1 MKTKIR
7 ISLLAIMLL
16 AFQPIFSQVN
26 EDLVELDEVVL
37 TLPFGQTLGKSVL
50 KVDKLNF
57 NDINPII
64 KQYISNSISKLP
76 GVSIISTG
84 AGIGKPSIRGLSF
97 NRVVVLNQGMRLE
110 NQQWGEEHG
119 LALSSSG
126 VNSVEVV
133 KGPLYVLYGS
143 DAMGGVLYIEPEKYS
158 TSDDLEIDYTGIY
171 NSNYSGFSNNLG
183 LKGSSENFSYM
194 LRADITDNGNYSSPD
209 GEIENTW
216 FKQNDFK
223 AGVAY
228 QTEKFQSDLRFSM
241 SETEVGIPHME
252 EGHDDHDDH
261 GEEDHDDH
269 GEEDHDD
276 HGEEDHYQEIN
287 HTTLTWKNTFDMGN
301 DHTLEI
307 TLGRQLNERKEFG
320 GHEEEGHDDHEEHEE
335 EGHDDHEEHE
345 EEGHDDHEEH
355 EEEGHDDHDDHEGH
369 EEGEAEL
376 DMELETTS
384 IDIKLTMPQS
394 DDLNLII
401 GTSLLNQE
409 NKNFGHETLIPDAEK
424 KDFGLFAL
432 GQFDIDD
439 TSQALIG
446 VRYDNRSISSESSS
460 NDYSNFNGSLGF
472 KKDFG
477 NSTLR
482 INLSSGFRAPDLIEL
497 YADGSHHGSFQYK
510 KGNTNLE
517 AEESLQTDLSYQ
529 INNDNS
535 IVSFDLFYNDISDY
549 IYLSPSSMFEDGLR
563 VYDYMQQD
571 SKLYGGEIHLNKNT
585 SIDWLSY
592 YTSIEYVFGE
602 SMDGEALP
610 FISPLTLNQVFNIDF
625 GNNYSVEIDFIAKA
639 KQSRVSLFEEETDGY
654 SVLNLSG
661 NYKTEFMTNDLNLFW
676 RISNVFDKEYYD
688 HLSRLKTAGI
698 EQMGRNISVGLTYNF

>member
-7 ISLLAIMLL
+7 ISLLALMLL

-143 DAMGGVLYIEPEKYS
+143 DAMGGVLYIEPEKYL

-261 GEEDHDDH
+261 DDHEEDGHD
-269 GEEDHDD
+269 DHDD

-301 DHTLEI
+301 DHTLDI

-320 GHEEEGHDDHEEHEE
+320 GHEEED
-335 EGHDDHEEHE
+335 
-345 EEGHDDHEEH
+345 HDDHEEH

-376 DMELETTS
+376 DMELEPTS

-510 KGNTNLE
+510 KGNINLE

-549 IYLSPSSMFEDGLR
+549 IYLNPSSMFEDGLR

-592 YTSIEYVFGE
+592 YTSIEYVFAE

-639 KQSRVSLFEEETDGY
+639 KQSRVSMFEEETDGY

-698 EQMGRNISVGLTYNF
+698 EEMGRNISVGLKYNF

>member
-1 MKTKIR
+1 MSKKNR
-7 ISLLAIMLL
+7 ISLIAIMLL
-16 AFQPIFSQVN
+16 AFQVTFSQVN
-26 EDLVELDEVVL
+26 DNLVKLDEVVL
-37 TLPFGQTLGKSVL
+37 TLPFDQTLGKSVL

-84 AGIGKPSIRGLSF
+84 SGIGKPSIRGLSF
-97 NRVVVLNQGMRLE
+97 NRVVVLSQGMRLE

-143 DAMGGVLYIEPEKYS
+143 DAMGGVLYIEPEKYL

-194 LRADITDNGNYSSPD
+194 LRADIKDNGNYSSPD
-209 GEIENTW
+209 GEIENSW

-228 QTEKFQSDLRFSM
+228 QTEKFQSDLRISM
-241 SETEVGIPHME
+241 SDIEVGIPHME

-261 GEEDHDDH
+261 
-269 GEEDHDD
+269 
-276 HGEEDHYQEIN
+276 
-287 HTTLTWKNTFDMGN
+287 
-301 DHTLEI
+301 
-307 TLGRQLNERKEFG
+307 
-320 GHEEEGHDDHEEHEE
+320 
-335 EGHDDHEEHE
+335 
-345 EEGHDDHEEH
+345 
-355 EEEGHDDHDDHEGH
+355 EEEGHDDHDDHEEEGH

-432 GQFDIDD
+432 GQFDINE

-446 VRYDNRSISSESSS
+446 VRYDNRSISSESGS

-482 INLSSGFRAPDLIEL
+482 MNLSSGFRAPDLIEL

-510 KGNTNLE
+510 KGNTNLV

-529 INNDNS
+529 INNNNS

-549 IYLSPSSMFEDGLR
+549 IYLNPSSMFEDGLK

-571 SKLYGGEIHLNKNT
+571 AKLYGGEIHLNKNT

-592 YTSIEYVFGE
+592 YTSVEYVFAE

-639 KQSRVSLFEEETDGY
+639 KQSRVSMFEEETDGY

-661 NYKTEFMTNDLNLFW
+661 NFKTEFMNNDLNLFW

-698 EQMGRNISVGLTYNF
+698 HEMGRNISVGLKYNF

>member
-1 MKTKIR
+1 MSKKNR
-7 ISLLAIMLL
+7 ISLIAIMLL
-16 AFQPIFSQVN
+16 AFQVTFSQVN
-26 EDLVELDEVVL
+26 DNLVKLDEVVL
-37 TLPFGQTLGKSVL
+37 TLPFDQTLGKSVL

-84 AGIGKPSIRGLSF
+84 SGIGKPSIRGLSF
-97 NRVVVLNQGMRLE
+97 NRVVVLSQGMRLE

-143 DAMGGVLYIEPEKYS
+143 DAMGGVLYIEPEKYL

-171 NSNYSGFSNNLG
+171 NSNYNGFSNNLG

-194 LRADITDNGNYSSPD
+194 LRADIKDNGNYSSPD
-209 GEIENTW
+209 GEIENSW

-228 QTEKFQSDLRFSM
+228 QTEKFQSDLRISM
-241 SETEVGIPHME
+241 SDIEVGIPHME
-252 EGHDDHDDH
+252 EGHDDHDYH
-261 GEEDHDDH
+261 EEDDHDDH
-269 GEEDHDD
+269 E
-276 HGEEDHYQEIN
+276 EEDHYQEIK
-287 HTTLTWKNTFDMGN
+287 HTTLSWKNTFDMGN
-301 DHTLEI
+301 DHTLDI

-320 GHEEEGHDDHEEHEE
+320 GHEEEGHDDHEEEGHEE
-335 EGHDDHEEHE
+335 
-345 EEGHDDHEEH
+345 
-355 EEEGHDDHDDHEGH
+355 EGH

-510 KGNTNLE
+510 KGNTNLV

-529 INNDNS
+529 INNNNS

-549 IYLSPSSMFEDGLR
+549 IYLNPSSMFEDGLK

-571 SKLYGGEIHLNKNT
+571 AKLYGGEIHLNKNT

-592 YTSIEYVFGE
+592 YTSVEYVFAE

-639 KQSRVSLFEEETDGY
+639 KQSRVSMFEEETDGY

-661 NYKTEFMTNDLNLFW
+661 NFKTEFMNNDLNLFW

-698 EQMGRNISVGLTYNF
+698 HEMGRNISVGLKYNF

>member
-1 MKTKIR
+1 MLKYLTLKKYKMSKKNR
-7 ISLLAIMLL
+7 ISLIAIMLL
-16 AFQPIFSQVN
+16 VFQVTFSQVN
-26 EDLVELDEVVL
+26 DNLVKLDEVVL
-37 TLPFGQTLGKSVL
+37 TLPFDQTLGKSVL

-84 AGIGKPSIRGLSF
+84 SGIGKPSIRGLSF
-97 NRVVVLNQGMRLE
+97 NRVVVLSQGMRLE

-143 DAMGGVLYIEPEKYS
+143 DAMGGVLYIEPEKYLI
-158 TSDDLEIDYTGIY
+158 SDDLEIDYTGIY
-171 NSNYSGFSNNLG
+171 NSNYNGFSNNLG

-194 LRADITDNGNYSSPD
+194 LRADIKDNGNYSSPD
-209 GEIENTW
+209 SEIENSW

-228 QTEKFQSDLRFSM
+228 QTEKFQSDLRISM
-241 SETEVGIPHME
+241 SDIEVGIPHME
-252 EGHDDHDDH
+252 EGHDDHE
-261 GEEDHDDH
+261 EEDN
-269 GEEDHDD
+269 
-276 HGEEDHYQEIN
+276 YQEIK
-287 HTTLTWKNTFDMGN
+287 HTTLSWKNTFDMGN
-301 DHTLEI
+301 DHTLDI

-320 GHEEEGHDDHEEHEE
+320 GHEEEGDDDHDDHEE
-335 EGHDDHEEHE
+335 
-345 EEGHDDHEEH
+345 
-355 EEEGHDDHDDHEGH
+355 EGH

-394 DDLNLII
+394 DDLNLIV

-409 NKNFGHETLIPDAEK
+409 NKNFGHKTLIPDAEK

-432 GQFDIDD
+432 GQFDINE

-446 VRYDNRSISSESSS
+446 VRYDNRSISSESGS

-482 INLSSGFRAPDLIEL
+482 MNLSSGFRAPDLIEL

-510 KGNTNLE
+510 KGNTNLV

-529 INNDNS
+529 INNNNS

-549 IYLSPSSMFEDGLR
+549 IYLNPSSMFEDGLK

-571 SKLYGGEIHLNKNT
+571 AKLYGGEIHLNKNT

-592 YTSIEYVFGE
+592 YTSVEYVFAE

-639 KQSRVSLFEEETDGY
+639 KQSRVSMFEEETDGY
-654 SVLNLSG
+654 SLLNLSG
-661 NYKTEFMTNDLNLFW
+661 NFKTEFMNNDLNLFW

-698 EQMGRNISVGLTYNF
+698 HEMGRNISVGLKCNF

>member
-1 MKTKIR
+1 
-7 ISLLAIMLL
+7 MLF
-16 AFQPIFSQVN
+16 AFQSIFSQVN

-57 NDINPII
+57 KDINPII

-261 GEEDHDDH
+261 DDH
-269 GEEDHDD
+269 E
-276 HGEEDHYQEIN
+276 EEDHYQEIN

-301 DHTLEI
+301 DHTLDI

-320 GHEEEGHDDHEEHEE
+320 G
-335 EGHDDHEEHE
+335 HE

-510 KGNTNLE
+510 KGNINLE

-549 IYLSPSSMFEDGLR
+549 IYLNPSSMFEDGLR

-592 YTSIEYVFGE
+592 YTSIEYVFAE

-639 KQSRVSLFEEETDGY
+639 KQSRVSMFEEETDGY

>member
-7 ISLLAIMLL
+7 ISLLALMLL

-143 DAMGGVLYIEPEKYS
+143 DAMGGVLYIEPEKYL

-261 GEEDHDDH
+261 DDHEEDGHD
-269 GEEDHDD
+269 DHDD

-301 DHTLEI
+301 DHTLDI

-320 GHEEEGHDDHEEHEE
+320 G
-335 EGHDDHEEHE
+335 
-345 EEGHDDHEEH
+345 H

-549 IYLSPSSMFEDGLR
+549 IYLNPSSMFEDGLR

-585 SIDWLSY
+585 SIEWLSY
-592 YTSIEYVFGE
+592 YTSIEYVFAE

-639 KQSRVSLFEEETDGY
+639 KQSRVSMFEEETDGY

-698 EQMGRNISVGLTYNF
+698 EEMGRNISVGLKYNF

>member
-1 MKTKIR
+1 
-7 ISLLAIMLL
+7 MLL
-16 AFQPIFSQVN
+16 VFQVTFSQVN
-26 EDLVELDEVVL
+26 DNLVKLDEVVL
-37 TLPFGQTLGKSVL
+37 TLPFDQTLGKSVL

-84 AGIGKPSIRGLSF
+84 SGIGKPSIRGLSF
-97 NRVVVLNQGMRLE
+97 NRVVVLSQGMRLE

-143 DAMGGVLYIEPEKYS
+143 DAMGGVLYIEPEKYLI
-158 TSDDLEIDYTGIY
+158 SDDLEIDYTGIY
-171 NSNYSGFSNNLG
+171 NSNYNGFSNNLG

-228 QTEKFQSDLRFSM
+228 QTEKFQSDLRISM
-241 SETEVGIPHME
+241 SDIEVGIPHME
-252 EGHDDHDDH
+252 EGHDDHE
-261 GEEDHDDH
+261 EEDN
-269 GEEDHDD
+269 
-276 HGEEDHYQEIN
+276 YQEIK
-287 HTTLTWKNTFDMGN
+287 HTTLSWKNTFDMGN
-301 DHTLEI
+301 DHTLDI

-320 GHEEEGHDDHEEHEE
+320 GHEEEGHDDHEK
-335 EGHDDHEEHE
+335 
-345 EEGHDDHEEH
+345 H

-432 GQFDIDD
+432 GQFDINE

-446 VRYDNRSISSESSS
+446 VRYDNRSISSESGS

-482 INLSSGFRAPDLIEL
+482 MNLSSGFRAPDLIEL

-510 KGNTNLE
+510 KGNTNLV

-529 INNDNS
+529 INNNNS

-549 IYLSPSSMFEDGLR
+549 IYLNPSSMFEDGLK

-571 SKLYGGEIHLNKNT
+571 AKLYGGEIHLNKNT

-592 YTSIEYVFGE
+592 YTSVEYVFAE

-639 KQSRVSLFEEETDGY
+639 KQSRVSMFEEETDGY
-654 SVLNLSG
+654 SLLNLSG
-661 NYKTEFMTNDLNLFW
+661 NFKTEFMNNDLNLFW

-698 EQMGRNISVGLTYNF
+698 HEMGRNISVGLKCNF

>member
-261 GEEDHDDH
+261 DDH
-269 GEEDHDD
+269 GEDDHDD

-301 DHTLEI
+301 DHTLDI

-320 GHEEEGHDDHEEHEE
+320 G
-335 EGHDDHEEHE
+335 HE

-592 YTSIEYVFGE
+592 YTSIEYVFAE

-639 KQSRVSLFEEETDGY
+639 KQSRVSMFEEETDGY

-698 EQMGRNISVGLTYNF
+698 EEMGRNISVGLTYNF

>member
-7 ISLLAIMLL
+7 ISLLALMLL

-119 LALSSSG
+119 IALSSSG

-143 DAMGGVLYIEPEKYS
+143 DAMGGVLYIEPEKYL

-261 GEEDHDDH
+261 DDHEEDGHD
-269 GEEDHDD
+269 DHDD

-301 DHTLEI
+301 DHTLDI

-320 GHEEEGHDDHEEHEE
+320 G
-335 EGHDDHEEHE
+335 HE

-549 IYLSPSSMFEDGLR
+549 IYLNPSSMFEDGLR

-592 YTSIEYVFGE
+592 YTSIEYVFAE

-639 KQSRVSLFEEETDGY
+639 KQSRVSMFEEETDGY

-698 EQMGRNISVGLTYNF
+698 EEMGRNISVGLKYNF

>member
-143 DAMGGVLYIEPEKYS
+143 DAMGGVLYIEPEKYL

-261 GEEDHDDH
+261 DDHEEDGHD
-269 GEEDHDD
+269 DHDD

-301 DHTLEI
+301 DHTLDI

-320 GHEEEGHDDHEEHEE
+320 GHEEEGHEDHE
-335 EGHDDHEEHE
+335 D
-345 EEGHDDHEEH
+345 H

-549 IYLSPSSMFEDGLR
+549 IYLNPSSMFEDGLR

-592 YTSIEYVFGE
+592 YTSIEYVFAE

-639 KQSRVSLFEEETDGY
+639 KQSRVSMFEEETDGY

-698 EQMGRNISVGLTYNF
+698 EEMGRNISVGLKYNF

>member
-143 DAMGGVLYIEPEKYS
+143 DAMGGVLYIEPEKYL

-261 GEEDHDDH
+261 DDHEEDGHD
-269 GEEDHDD
+269 DHDD

-301 DHTLEI
+301 DHTLDI

-320 GHEEEGHDDHEEHEE
+320 GHEEEGHDDHE
-335 EGHDDHEEHE
+335 D
-345 EEGHDDHEEH
+345 H

-549 IYLSPSSMFEDGLR
+549 IYLNPSSMFEDGLR

-592 YTSIEYVFGE
+592 YTSIEYVFAE
-602 SMDGEALP
+602 SMDGVALP

-639 KQSRVSLFEEETDGY
+639 KQSRVSMFEEETDGY

-698 EQMGRNISVGLTYNF
+698 EEMGRNISVGLKYNF